1 MLSLI
6 RFSVKLICS
15 FYSPQPQLFAS
26 IMSISWA
33 KLCADAEAKSL
44 QALLNG
50 NYAMGGILVRF

>member
-1 MLSLI
+1 MHAVHRLFTARNGKLKLSA
-6 RFSVKLICS
+6 C
-15 FYSPQPQLFAS
+15 

-50 NYAMGGILVRF
+50 NYVIVGILVRYLI